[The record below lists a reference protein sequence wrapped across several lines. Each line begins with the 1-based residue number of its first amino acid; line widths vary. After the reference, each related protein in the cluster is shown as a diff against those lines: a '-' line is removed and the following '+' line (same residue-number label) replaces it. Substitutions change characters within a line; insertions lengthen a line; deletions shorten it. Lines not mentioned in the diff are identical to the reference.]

1 MPWHHAPVRVISA
14 VLASSLAALAGAAG
28 AFAHEGT
35 SHVGFVSTVST
46 IDPFVPGLLVR
57 VIGGHERLSVTNLSR
72 KTIVIFDGSGGP
84 VARIPPGENRVWV
97 EPRVGA
103 TEEPPEREGLVR
115 NWRIPGTADGEP
127 FEIVGFLGYRAPPGA
142 PTQADDSGPPG
153 WAIAL
158 AAAGGALLLVA
169 ALALPLRR
177 RKGEG

>member
-1 MPWHHAPVRVISA
+1 MPPVRLTFA
-14 VLASSLAALAGAAG
+14 FLASSLAALACAPG

-35 SHVGFVSTVST
+35 THVGFVSTVST

-57 VIGGHERLSVTNLSR
+57 VIGGHERLSVTNLTR
-72 KTIVIFDGSGGP
+72 KRIVIFDASGSP
-84 VARIPPGENRVWV
+84 VARIPPGENRVWT

-115 NWRIPGTADGEP
+115 NWRIPGTADGER
-127 FEIVGFLGYRAPPGA
+127 FEIVGFLGYRPPPGERA
-142 PTQADDSGPPG
+142 EADDSGPPG

-158 AAAGGALLLVA
+158 AAAGGGLLLMA

-177 RKGEG
+177 RKGES

>member
-1 MPWHHAPVRVISA
+1 VRLISTL
-14 VLASSLAALAGAAG
+14 VASSLAGLACTADAL
-28 AFAHEGT
+28 AHEGA

-46 IDPFVPGLLVR
+46 IDPFLPGLLVR
-57 VIGGHERLSVTNLSR
+57 VIGGHERLSVTNLTR
-72 KTIVIFDGSGGP
+72 KTIVIFDRSGRP
-84 VARIPPGENRVWV
+84 VARIPPGENRVWT

-103 TEEPPEREGLVR
+103 TEDPPEREGLVR
-115 NWRIPGTADGEP
+115 NWRIGGTADGEP
-127 FEIVGFLGYRAPPGA
+127 FEIVGFLGYRPPPGEPA
-142 PTQADDSGPPG
+142 QEDGSGLPG